1 MRTKIPPNALR
12 FCYLLEFVKPIAFS
26 EVIGEAV
33 SDRTRQCL
41 MIDR

>member
-1 MRTKIPPNALR
+1 MRTKIPPNALS

-33 SDRTRQCL
+33 SDRTRQC
-41 MIDR
+41 